1 MTWKKKEKIL
11 EILCNNYINMVD
23 INRKTYERN
32 GTETIVDND
41 GMLWLNKKL
50 IEEGVDHK
58 NTQEITMSFR

>member
-1 MTWKKKEKIL
+1 
-11 EILCNNYINMVD
+11 MVD

-41 GMLWLNKKL
+41 GMLRLNKKL

>member
-1 MTWKKKEKIL
+1 
-11 EILCNNYINMVD
+11 MVD

-41 GMLWLNKKL
+41 RILWLNKKL

-58 NTQEITMSFR
+58 NMQEITMSFR